1 MGAKD
6 PANAKNAQSGAAQ
19 DSSPQG
25 MPAHSEK
32 AVKPCD
38 KKHWFSVRVEG
49 DNGKVLA
56 TDIKMLIK
64 LNNGET
70 RELVLSKAGQPD
82 GKYSTDKF
90 LDLADACEVSFPDV
104 YDAECKP
111 K

>member
-6 PANAKNAQSGAAQ
+6 PANAKSAQNGAAQ
-19 DSSPQG
+19 GNSSQSI
-25 MPAHSEK
+25 PAK
-32 AVKPCD
+32 KKNPVKPCD

-49 DNGKVLA
+49 ENGKVLA
-56 TDIKMLIK
+56 TNVKMTIK

-70 RELVLSKAGQPD
+70 RDVVLNKSGQAD
-82 GKYSTDKF
+82 GKYTTDKF